1 MDAFLKD
8 LRYSMRRLARTP
20 GFTVIVLL
28 TLALGIGANTAIFSV
43 VNGVLLRA
51 LPYPESD
58 RLVTVEHFYPS
69 LNNLRA
75 PVSVPGFRDYRART
89 RLFQRAAVETGWAPN
104 LTGHGDP
111 ERLTGTEATADYFA
125 TLGAQAL
132 RGRTFTP
139 DEDQPGRP
147 SVVVLSYGLWQRLFG
162 GAPTAVGQTLI
173 LNGEAHEIVGV
184 MPAGFR
190 DFFNRRA
197 ELWRPLHFRPE
208 QYADNQRTSEYLSF
222 LGRLTPGMT
231 LGAARADMTAYAAQL
246 RQGYPNSYARDW
258 TLTVTPLQE
267 QAVGGIRTALLV
279 LFGAVGFVLLIA
291 CANVANLLLARAAS
305 RIKEVAIRSA
315 LGAGKRHIVRQ
326 LLSESLLL
334 SLGGAVGGLALAAG
348 AVRLV
353 HALNPTNLPRVENI
367 QLDSN
372 VLWFTLLTAL
382 VTGALFGLAPIVQT
396 LRTNLQDTLKEGGRS
411 AHADRGGDRL
421 RRVLVVAEFA
431 LALTLLTGAGLLIRS
446 FARVSGVD
454 PGFEPRH
461 LLTFNIALP
470 QAKYPRDTQQLALF
484 DAMLPRI
491 ASLPGVQGAG
501 ATSVLPFGGSW
512 STGSFNVEGYQR
524 PANAPMPWGDLRNV
538 TPGFFT
544 TMRIP
549 LRAGRVFTE
558 QDKAGAPAVAVVDEE
573 FVHRF
578 FPKADP
584 VGKRITFN
592 DLGDTAIKWINIV
605 GVVGHTKHEGL
616 DAQARIQV
624 YFSNAQSSGRFRSIV
639 VRTAGEPMAVLGA
652 VRETVHS
659 LDPDLAIS
667 QAAPM
672 EQLVE
677 QSVGQRRFS
686 TLLLGMFATIAL
698 VLATIGIYGVMSYSV
713 AQRSHELGVRMAL
726 GAKRSLVLRLVMQ
739 RGLMA
744 ALPGVVIGVVGAFA
758 VTRVLQNQLFGVSA
772 TDPLTFGAVAALLT
786 LVALAASLVPA
797 IRATRVDPV
806 VALREE

>member
-8 LRYSMRRLARTP
+8 LRYSTRRLARTP
-20 GFTVIVLL
+20 GFTAIVLL

-58 RLVTVEHFYPS
+58 RLITVEHFYPS

-89 RLFQRAAVETGWAPN
+89 RLFQHAAVETGWAPN

-125 TLGAQAL
+125 TLGARAL
-132 RGRTFTP
+132 HGRTFTQ

-162 GAPTAVGQTLI
+162 GAASAVGQTLI

-222 LGRLTPGMT
+222 LGRLAPGMT
-231 LGAARADMTAYAAQL
+231 LGAAQTDMTAYAAQL
-246 RQGYPNSYARDW
+246 RQGFPNNYARDW

-267 QAVGGIRTALLV
+267 KAVGGIRTALLV

-334 SLGGAVGGLALAAG
+334 SLGGAAGGLILAAG

-353 HALNPTNLPRVENI
+353 HSLNPTNLPRVENI
-367 QLDSN
+367 QLDAQ

-382 VTGALFGLAPIVQT
+382 VTGVLFGLAPVVQT

-411 AHADRGGDRL
+411 AHADRGGERL
-421 RRVLVVAEFA
+421 RQLLVVAEFA

-446 FARVSGVD
+446 FARVEGVD
-454 PGFEPRH
+454 PGFDPRH

-470 QAKYPRDTQQLALF
+470 QAKYPSDTQQLALF

-491 ASLPGVQGAG
+491 ASLPGVQGVG

-524 PANAPMPWGDLRNV
+524 PANAPMPWGDLRSV
-538 TPGFFT
+538 TPGFFA

-549 LRAGRVFTE
+549 LRAGRFFTE
-558 QDKAGAPAVAVVDEE
+558 QDKAGAPAVAIVDEE

-578 FPKADP
+578 FPGADP

-592 DLGDTAIKWINIV
+592 DLGDTAIRWINIV

-624 YFSNAQSSGRFRSIV
+624 YFSNAQNPGRFRSIV

-652 VRETVHS
+652 VRDAVHG
-659 LDPDLAIS
+659 LDRDLAIS

-672 EQLVE
+672 EQLVD

-686 TLLLGMFATIAL
+686 TLLLGLFAGIAL
-698 VLATIGIYGVMSYSV
+698 VLASIGIYGVMSYSV

-726 GAKRSLVLRLVMQ
+726 GAKRGRVLRLVMQ
-739 RGLMA
+739 RGIAA
-744 ALPGVVIGVVGAFA
+744 ALPGVAIGLLGAFA
-758 VTRVLQNQLFGVSA
+758 LTRVLQNQLFGVSA

-786 LVALAASLVPA
+786 LVALSASLVPA
-797 IRATRVDPV
+797 LRATRVDPV